1 MAVVKCPRCEINYM
15 RDDEECCSVC
25 MRELRREKNSAPV
38 EDDLDM
44 CVECGIAPAVTKE
57 GLCAQCALDI
67 QNFALD
73 EEDRAPSSES
83 GESAS
88 DGALDI
94 ISLELVED
102 EDEGDLLDLD
112 FQDLEEDL
120 GFEDENDEDDLD
132 EDEEDDDGYSDLI
145 LSPVK
150 VAR

>member
-25 MRELRREKNSAPV
+25 MRELRREKNSAPA

-73 EEDRAPSSES
+73 EEDGTPSSES

-102 EDEGDLLDLD
+102 EDDLLDLD
-112 FQDLEEDL
+112 FQDLEDDL
-120 GFEDENDEDDLD
+120 GFEDENDEDDL
-132 EDEEDDDGYSDLI
+132 DEEDDDGYSDLI